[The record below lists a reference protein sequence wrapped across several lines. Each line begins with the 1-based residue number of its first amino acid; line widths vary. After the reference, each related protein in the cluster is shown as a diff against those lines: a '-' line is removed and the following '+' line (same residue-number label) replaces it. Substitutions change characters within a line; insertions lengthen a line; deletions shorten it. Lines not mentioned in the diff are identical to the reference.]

1 MSKRICSKIDN
12 ILQNDLQYITSV
24 GETVHEEP
32 VHDSPHRYSAQN
44 YKCIGL
50 PEKTLEIVGAELRR
64 QNALISAE
72 EALADCR
79 YILLFFAQNNHMNT
93 KASVE
98 ILKNFYESVNQ
109 AGCARLVEVIF
120 VSMSDDRKVQNFY
133 GTYRH
138 MPWLAVPFEDRDQ
151 RFNMMKWF
159 KAVPSGG
166 CFTLIDRNG
175 DVSTRKG
182 DPVEQKAIDALIERL
197 RDDTLSKNPE
207 ASAIL

>member
-1 MSKRICSKIDN
+1 M
-12 ILQNDLQYITSV
+12 
-24 GETVHEEP
+24 H
-32 VHDSPHRYSAQN
+32 
-44 YKCIGL
+44 KCGGL

-64 QNALISAE
+64 QNALFSAE

-98 ILKNFYESVNQ
+98 ILKNFYGSVNQ
-109 AGCARLVEVIF
+109 AGCARLIEVIF
-120 VSMSDDRKVQNFY
+120 VSMSDDRRTQNFY
-133 GTYRH
+133 GTYKL
-138 MPWLAVPFEDRDQ
+138 MPWLAVPFEERDQ

-159 KAVPSGG
+159 KALNPGG

-197 RDDTLSKNPE
+197 RDETLSKNTDT
-207 ASAIL
+207 SVILQ